1 MVYYSHKRKGDT
13 KMIIRERIEREIS
26 FSSEEVEAI
35 RKFRDF
41 LQNFSDEEWE
51 VLEQEFKGNEYTDEN
66 QSDMNRLFD
75 LVDDF
80 YIFAKIN

>member
-1 MVYYSHKRKGDT
+1 
-13 KMIIRERIEREIS
+13 MIIRERIEREIS

-51 VLEQEFKGNEYTDEN
+51 VLEKEFKGNEYTDEN
-66 QSDMNRLFD
+66 QNDMNRLFD